1 MCVEK
6 KIDTAGLGIGLEI
19 GPWQT
24 AVPPVDAC
32 FSCGSVAK
40 FKKIKDH
47 KLVKSNPKCRD
58 GLWKKFDI
66 LGVVSETVIR
76 QYIWYGELPF
86 QTYNDVDRTF
96 YESIKDQNIVNQQ
109 TGGLLKKRILVA
121 NRGEIAIRLIRAIQE
136 LGYEAIAVYETPDE
150 MSRHI
155 RIADEAVL
163 LGPGPRCDYLNIDKV
178 IRAAKK
184 AEAIAI
190 HPGYGFLAENPFFA
204 KACESAGIIFIG
216 PTSKII
222 ADLGNKVIARNIMAE
237 AGIPMVPGTP
247 NLAQGREGLNQALEF
262 ASTYG
267 YPIMLKA
274 TSGGGGRGIR
284 CINSDDEMVEQIPV
298 ARAEALAA
306 FNDDSVYLEKVVVN
320 PKHVEVQILADHT
333 GKTVHL
339 GTRDCSIQRRNQKLI
354 EIAPSMID
362 NKALLDTICETA
374 VKAAKAA
381 NYLNAGTVEFLIDK
395 DLNYYFMEINTRVQ
409 VEHTVTEMITGIDI
423 VRNQINI
430 AFGKGLSFGQE
441 DVRIRGHAIE
451 VRINAEDPKNDFM
464 PEGGKEV
471 LVYRSTGGFG
481 VRLDGFVYQGYIIPE
496 VYDSLLVKLTVHGF
510 TWDETVG
517 RLRQCLKNFAIRGP
531 KTTIPFY
538 ENIAR
543 EKDFVN
549 GDFDTSYI
557 ETHPHIF
564 HYDEDASE
572 VGKLARF
579 IAEIQYNGENPFAK

>member
-1 MCVEK
+1 MK
-6 KIDTAGLGIGLEI
+6 K
-19 GPWQT
+19 
-24 AVPPVDAC
+24 
-32 FSCGSVAK
+32 K
-40 FKKIKDH
+40 
-47 KLVKSNPKCRD
+47 
-58 GLWKKFDI
+58 
-66 LGVVSETVIR
+66 
-76 QYIWYGELPF
+76 
-86 QTYNDVDRTF
+86 
-96 YESIKDQNIVNQQ
+96 
-109 TGGLLKKRILVA
+109 ILVA

-136 LGYEAIAVYETPDE
+136 LDYEAIAVYETPDE

-163 LGPGPRCDYLNIDKV
+163 LGDGPRCDYLNIDKI
-178 IRAAKK
+178 IRAAIKSG
-184 AEAIAI
+184 ACAI

-204 KACESAGIIFIG
+204 KACEAAGLIFIG
-216 PTSKII
+216 PGSEII
-222 ADLGNKVIARNIMAE
+222 YNLGNKVVARQIMAD
-237 AGIPMVPGTP
+237 AGIPMVPGTE
-247 NLAQGREGLNQALEF
+247 NLQQGQEGINTALAFGEK
-262 ASTYG
+262 YG

-284 CINSDDEMVEQIPV
+284 RIENDAEMVKQIPV

-306 FNDDSVYLEKVVVN
+306 FNDDSVYLEKVVID
-320 PKHVEVQILADHT
+320 PKHVEVQILADSF
-333 GKTVHL
+333 GKTLHL

-354 EIAPSMID
+354 EIAPSMIK
-362 NKALLDTICETA
+362 NAKLLDEICETA

-381 NYLNAGTVEFLIDK
+381 NYLNAGTVEFLIDR
-395 DLNYYFMEINTRVQ
+395 DGSYYFMEINTRVQ

-430 AFGKGLSFGQE
+430 AFCKPLSFSQK
-441 DVRIRGHAIE
+441 DVQVRGHAIE

-464 PEGGKEV
+464 PEGGKKV
-471 LVYRSTGGFG
+471 SVYRSTGGFG

-510 TWDETVG
+510 TWEETVG
-517 RLRQCLKNFAIRGP
+517 RLKRCLKNFAIRGP

-538 ENIAR
+538 ENIAN
-543 EKDFVN
+543 EKDFLSGN
-549 GDFDTSYI
+549 FDTSYI

-579 IAEIQYNGENPFAK
+579 IAELQYQRENPFAK